1 MASETNEDDWI
12 VAIFFCKTNE
22 NGQKKIGGN
31 QLEGRL
37 PKQKQMIYQKLKNAK
52 VNLLSEIGT

>member
-1 MASETNEDDWI
+1 MVE
-12 VAIFFCKTNE
+12 IFFCKTNE
-22 NGQKKIGGN
+22 NGQKKIGGK
-31 QLEGRL
+31 QLEGSL